1 MCICSHRHTEGG
13 RRRRKGRRQ
22 QIHDLSPVDRKI
34 QLARMLIA
42 IANIMHHAAGALGRS
57 SVDNFIGSNCVCMLI
72 FFLCAMFIRLLGASS
87 TMARL
92 MVTWVMCAMKC
103 DGLCFGEMFAK

>member
-72 FFLCAMFIRLLGASS
+72 FFFVCDVYSSLGRIFNYGSFNGDLGDV
-87 TMARL
+87 R
-92 MVTWVMCAMKC
+92 
-103 DGLCFGEMFAK
+103 DEM